1 MDDYQNDF
9 ANDLSTSGYG
19 QKPKRG
25 WFARNWL
32 WFVPTVI
39 LLPLCCCCGGPI
51 GLIWWGVGEV
61 LDIAPYKD
69 SIALAEQDTQVQNQL
84 GTPIDAPEGFMD
96 LVATLQQGGEFNF
109 NQVGSMMQFD
119 ARIPLSGPKGSGT
132 LYVEAESLDGVNWTY
147 TVQQVE
153 LPDGTIIDLIPAGQ
167 GGNGPA
173 QPIAPDETETE
184 TPDA

>member
-84 GTPIDAPEGFMD
+84 GTPIDTPENFIN
-96 LVATLQQGGEFNF
+96 LITTLQQNSKFNF
-109 NQVGSMMQFD
+109 NQINNIIQFNTK
-119 ARIPLSGPKGSGT
+119 IPLNKPKDSST
-132 LYVEAESLDGVNWTY
+132 LYVKTKNLNSIN
-147 TVQQVE
+147 
-153 LPDGTIIDLIPAGQ
+153 
-167 GGNGPA
+167 
-173 QPIAPDETETE
+173 
-184 TPDA
+184 